1 MSARLGLGL
10 LLLVAPET
18 VQADEKPKEPVR
30 VLLVAGAPSREYQAV
45 RMLLLRAVAE
55 KRAELSV
62 YLQPAVGADGVEHVD
77 QGVPKERL
85 LKSFPDRLNKE
96 DTDPER
102 KFYDLGAYDVV
113 IAFDPDW
120 SRITAEQTG
129 LLKKWVEDKKGGLV
143 FIAGPLNSY
152 QLAAPKDADKTK
164 PVRDLLPVIVAD
176 SRIALERKAD
186 TPFALTFPGKP
197 AMFPFLAVGED
208 GDKPLEFWERF
219 FDAKAEPGR
228 GFYSCHPV
236 KSLKSAAVVVA
247 CCNDPGL
254 KMKDGAETPYIATVQ
269 AGKGR
274 VVYLG
279 SAEMWRITRA
289 SEHAHERFWTKLIA
303 NAAQK

>member
-1 MSARLGLGL
+1 MSTRLGLGL
-10 LLLVAPET
+10 LLLIAPRA
-18 VQADEKPKEPVR
+18 VRADEKPKEPVR
-30 VLLVAGAPSREYQAV
+30 VLIVAGAPSREYQAV

-62 YLQPAVGADGVEHVD
+62 YLQPAVTPDGIEHVD

-96 DTDPER
+96 DNDAGR

-120 SRITAEQTG
+120 SRLTAAQMA
-129 LLKKWVEDKKGGLV
+129 LLKKWVEEKKGGFV
-143 FIAGPLNSY
+143 FIAGPLHTY

-164 PVRDLLPVIVAD
+164 LVRDLLPVVVAD
-176 SRIALERKAD
+176 SRIALERKSD

-197 AMFPFLAVGED
+197 AVFPFLAVGD
-208 GDKPLEFWERF
+208 DDDKPLAFWERF
-219 FDAKAEPGR
+219 FDAKAEPAR
-228 GFYSCHPV
+228 GFYACHPV

-247 CCNDPGL
+247 GCADPAL
-254 KMKDGAETPYIATVQ
+254 KMKDGAEAPYIATGT

-279 SAEMWRITRA
+279 SAEMWRINRA
-289 SEHAHERFWTKLIA
+289 NEHAHERFWTKLIA
-303 NAAQK
+303 YAAQK